1 MRTSSRRLRNQIT
14 LLVVN
19 IAVQALAANAGLL
32 RFGAGVPAEIGT
44 RPPGSVD
51 WRRDQGPIPSG
62 VPTPLSSFAS
72 GAIPDPPEVRF
83 QPVQPAAPPL
93 RTCRPKQSGT
103 IDWAS
108 PAPRRP

>member
-1 MRTSSRRLRNQIT
+1 MRTSSRRLRNQIA

-32 RFGAGVPAEIGT
+32 RFGDGVPAEIGT

-62 VPTPLSSFAS
+62 GPTPLSSFAS
-72 GAIPDPPEVRF
+72 GAVPDPPEVRA
-83 QPVQPAAPPL
+83 QPVVPPL
-93 RTCRPKQSGT
+93 PTCRPKQSGT
-103 IDWAS
+103 TDWAS
-108 PAPRRP
+108 QAPRRP